1 MQTIARNTLLSS
13 AAALMLMAGTAYGQT
28 TGTTGTGTTL
38 GTTTE
43 QTTGAGQTV
52 LPGTTTGQAT
62 TGAPAAE
69 LTLPP
74 ERGALREGV
83 GELRTQDLDG
93 MDVYSIGGEEVGE
106 VEGLVQHNGDP
117 HLVVSFGTG
126 WFNWGGGDRVAIP
139 VEHFERAQDGLIV
152 QLTDAQAAALEEYVS
167 EIDTGQMTQYET
179 VGDAYALPA
188 AE

>member
-28 TGTTGTGTTL
+28 TL
-38 GTTTE
+38 TE
-43 QTTGAGQTV
+43 EPVLPGATEETVGAGETV
-52 LPGTTTGQAT
+52 LPGTVAEGEQA
-62 TGAPAAE
+62 GAAA

-74 ERGALREGV
+74 ERGQLREGV
-83 GELRTQDLDG
+83 GELRTQDLED
-93 MDVYSIGGEEVGE
+93 MNVYSVGGEEVGE
-106 VEGLVQHNGDP
+106 VEGLVRHNGDP

-152 QLTDAQAAALEEYVS
+152 QLTDAQAAALQEYVS
-167 EIDTGQMTQYET
+167 QIDTEQMTEYET